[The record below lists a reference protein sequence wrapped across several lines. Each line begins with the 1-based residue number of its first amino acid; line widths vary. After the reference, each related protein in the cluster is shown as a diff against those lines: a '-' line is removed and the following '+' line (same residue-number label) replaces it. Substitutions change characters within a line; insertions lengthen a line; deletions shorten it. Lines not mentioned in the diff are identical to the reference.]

1 MTNKIFAPLT
11 TITLLLLPQLSAAD
25 DFLDRLNAE
34 AQTPASSAQ
43 TNDIRIMDKVAAK
56 DSAFIPKN
64 KNEIE
69 YRTYLKTKFHK
80 TYLRYIKLNLAA
92 RELVYEQYAES
103 SFPRIEMTQE
113 AIKQFL
119 K

>member
-1 MTNKIFAPLT
+1 MTNKTFVLLT
-11 TITLLLLPQLSAAD
+11 TISLLLLPQLGAAD
-25 DFLDRLNAE
+25 NFLDLLNAE
-34 AQTPASSAQ
+34 AKTPASNMQ
-43 TNDIRIMDKVAAK
+43 TNNVRIMDKVAAK

-69 YRTYLKTKFHK
+69 YRAYLKEKFHK
-80 TYLRYIKLNLAA
+80 TYLQYVKLNSDA
-92 RELVYEQYAES
+92 RELVYDQYAES

-113 AIKQFL
+113 AIKQLF